1 MRSSLITALC
11 FLAGGLIS
19 GTGSYAQN
27 PVNWTNKQLMEPAAL
42 ADEIKT
48 NTELPVIIN
57 IGPGAV
63 IPHSVDVGPVN
74 KKEGLEK
81 LKDQLDSIPKD
92 KRVVVYCGCCPFDHC
107 PNARPAV
114 NALKEMKFTNYYLLN
129 IPHNIKTDWIN
140 KGYPV
145 SKQ

>member
-1 MRSSLITALC
+1 MRSFLIAVC
-11 FLAGGLIS
+11 CSLAGMLVS
-19 GTGSYAQN
+19 CTNSHAQN
-27 PVNWTNKQLMEPAAL
+27 PVNWTSKQLMEPAAL

-48 NTELPVIIN
+48 NTELPVIIS

-81 LKDQLDSIPKD
+81 LKDQLGNLPKN
-92 KRVVVYCGCCPFDHC
+92 KRVIVYCGCCPFDHC

-129 IPHNIKTDWIN
+129 IPHNIKTDWID
-140 KGYPV
+140 KGYPA
-145 SKQ
+145 SKE

>member
-1 MRSSLITALC
+1 MRSFLIAVCCT
-11 FLAGGLIS
+11 LAGMLASCANGH
-19 GTGSYAQN
+19 AQN
-27 PVNWTNKQLMEPAAL
+27 PVNWTSKQLMEPAAL

-48 NTELPVIIN
+48 NAELPVIIN

-81 LKDQLDSIPKD
+81 LKDQLGNLPKG

-129 IPHNIKTDWIN
+129 IPHNIKTDWID

-145 SKQ
+145 SKG